1 MGRVFV
7 AQWRLWKSPTVLL
20 LLALICI
27 GGGGFRSDSQSLPPE
42 EVNALQ
48 KIGSKLKAHWNFSLN
63 PCEWK
68 KLTLNNDIHFANNVT
83 CNCTF
88 NNSTVC
94 HITSIKL
101 NSLNLTGELPEEFAN
116 LTFLNTLSLLRNYIN
131 GSIPSLWASLPLT
144 SLNLV
149 GNRIGGR
156 IPKEIG
162 KITTLTELVLDDNL
176 LEGPLPPE
184 LGNLINLQRLLLAA
198 NMFTGEI
205 PATFSKLKNLNDFRI
220 DGNSVNGT
228 IPDFISN
235 WMQLGRLDI
244 QGTSMVGPIPS
255 SISSL
260 TNLYNLRISDLKGSS
275 QSFPSLQNMSKMTE
289 LVLRNCM
296 LIGEIPRYLAS
307 MPKLNILDLSY
318 NNLSGEVPDN
328 LVGLTSLDMFL
339 TNNML
344 TGSIPSWILSSNQQ
358 MDISKNNFS
367 GLPPPSNCQQGR
379 VNLAASYSPTASN
392 LMKSCLMRNLPCF
405 GKAQN
410 YKMFINCGGRKVTIG
425 EDVYDEDSIPTGG
438 SDFIQSESGGWA
450 YSSTGLFI
458 ATKQSNYVATN
469 ISTLNVTNTE
479 LYMTARLAPVSI
491 DYYGFCLQNGN
502 YTVRL
507 HFAEI
512 MFSNDQTYSSLGR
525 RIFDVT
531 IQGETVL
538 KEFNIAEEAG
548 GPGLVIIKN
557 FTTLATD
564 NTLDIHFYWAGK
576 GTNAVPDRGVYGPL
590 ISAIAVTP
598 NFKPDLFNTKLS
610 IGAILGIV
618 GASCVVIVLIVIV
631 FWYFLRCRNHED
643 KELRSLYLQT
653 GHFSLSQIKS
663 ATENFDSSNK
673 IGEGGFGPV
682 YKGILSNGVRIAVK
696 QLSSMSK
703 QGNREFMNEIGIIS
717 ALEHPNLVKLFGCC
731 IEGNQLLL
739 VYEYME
745 NNSLAHVLFGTQE
758 QQLKLS
764 WSTRRRICLGI
775 ARGLAYLHE
784 ESRLKIVHRDIKA
797 TNILLDKDL
806 NAKISDF
813 GLAKLKEE
821 ENTHISTR
829 VAGTIGYMA
838 PEYAMRGYLTDKA
851 DVYSFGVVMLEIVSG
866 KSNNTFRPEE
876 SVHLLDWASLLK
888 QRGSL
893 LELVDQSLGSH
904 YTKTE
909 ALNMLE
915 LAHICTKPSPTLRPT
930 MSAVVSMLEG
940 KQPVC
945 APPVPSSTDVNDWK
959 LKVFDKLAHNSSQEH
974 STSESVSHNVSTDGP
989 WYNSSVSMKSSN
1001 S

>member
-1 MGRVFV
+1 MRRVFV
-7 AQWRLWKSPTVLL
+7 AQWRLWKSPSVLL

-27 GGGGFRSDSQSLPPE
+27 GGGGFRSDAQSLPPE

-48 KIGSKLKAHWNFSLN
+48 KIGSKLKAYWNFSLN

-68 KLTLNNDIHFANNVT
+68 QLILNNDIHFANNVT

-101 NSLNLTGELPEEFAN
+101 NSLNLTGELAEEFGN
-116 LTFLNTLSLLRNYIN
+116 LTFLNT
-131 GSIPSLWASLPLT
+131 
-144 SLNLV
+144 LNLV

-228 IPDFISN
+228 IPDFIGN
-235 WMQLGRLDI
+235 WMQLGR
-244 QGTSMVGPIPS
+244 
-255 SISSL
+255 
-260 TNLYNLRISDLKGSS
+260 
-275 QSFPSLQNMSKMTE
+275 
-289 LVLRNCM
+289 
-296 LIGEIPRYLAS
+296 
-307 MPKLNILDLSY
+307 LDLSY
-318 NNLSGEVPDN
+318 NNLSGELPDN
-328 LVGLTSLDMFL
+328 LAGLTSLDMFL

-344 TGSIPSWILSSNQQ
+344 TGSIPSWILRSNQQ
-358 MDISKNNFS
+358 M
-367 GLPPPSNCQQGR
+367 
-379 VNLAASYSPTASN
+379 NLVASYSPTASN
-392 LMKSCLMRNLPCF
+392 FMKSCLMRNLPCF

-425 EDVYDEDSIPTGG
+425 EDVYDEDSMPTGG

-469 ISTLNVTNTE
+469 ISALNVINTE
-479 LYMTARLAPVSI
+479 LYMTARLAPVSL

-507 HFAEI
+507 HFVEI

-548 GPGLVIIKN
+548 GPGLVKAVLDP
-557 FTTLATD
+557 FT
-564 NTLDIHFYWAGK
+564 
-576 GTNAVPDRGVYGPL
+576 R
-590 ISAIAVTP
+590 
-598 NFKPDLFNTKLS
+598 
-610 IGAILGIV
+610 
-618 GASCVVIVLIVIV
+618 
-631 FWYFLRCRNHED
+631 
-643 KELRSLYLQT
+643 
-653 GHFSLSQIKS
+653 
-663 ATENFDSSNK
+663 
-673 IGEGGFGPV
+673 
-682 YKGILSNGVRIAVK
+682 
-696 QLSSMSK
+696 
-703 QGNREFMNEIGIIS
+703 
-717 ALEHPNLVKLFGCC
+717 
-731 IEGNQLLL
+731 
-739 VYEYME
+739 
-745 NNSLAHVLFGTQE
+745 
-758 QQLKLS
+758 
-764 WSTRRRICLGI
+764 
-775 ARGLAYLHE
+775 
-784 ESRLKIVHRDIKA
+784 
-797 TNILLDKDL
+797 
-806 NAKISDF
+806 
-813 GLAKLKEE
+813 
-821 ENTHISTR
+821 
-829 VAGTIGYMA
+829 GYMA

-866 KSNNTFRPEE
+866 KSNNTFSPEE
-876 SVHLLDWASLLK
+876 SVHLLAWASLLK
-888 QRGSL
+888 QCGNL

-915 LAHICTKPSPTLRPT
+915 LALICTKPSPTLRPT

-959 LKVFDKLAHNSSQEH
+959 LKVFDKLAHGNSQEH
-974 STSESVSHNVSTDGP
+974 STSESVSHSVSTDGP
-989 WYNSSVSMKSSN
+989 WHNSSVSMKSSN